1 MIDITND
8 LDEGTGET
16 DPGWGRIPSA
26 YDNAYD
32 HEDYLDC
39 ANQLGLLRI
48 RDPHARL
55 VPEIVLQAE
64 KEGKIIR
71 VPLRWDGP

>member
-8 LDEGTGET
+8 LEEGTGET

-39 ANQLGLLRI
+39 ANQLGLL
-48 RDPHARL
+48 PAGSK
-55 VPEIVLQAE
+55 P
-64 KEGKIIR
+64 
-71 VPLRWDGP
+71 